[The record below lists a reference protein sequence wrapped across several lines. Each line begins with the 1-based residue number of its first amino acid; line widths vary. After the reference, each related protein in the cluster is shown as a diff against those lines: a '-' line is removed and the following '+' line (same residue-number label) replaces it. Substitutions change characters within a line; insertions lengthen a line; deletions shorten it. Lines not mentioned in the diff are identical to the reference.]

1 MIDLRKDFHI
11 AINNISRWK
20 NATERKSYV
29 HRKLLANI
37 MFRTISTKN
46 VFEAFLNGDL
56 VSSESIEESMHYV
69 EHLYNS
75 MAEEIQPMLMDML
88 RRMDNEEMIGTVSF
102 YFYKRLAYEAEV
114 KDESMDDLEFIY
126 VFEQLNDACV
136 LFYVAYLLA
145 GYSRTEALAKITGSR
160 PSSLPNDTLGD
171 LKEFFQ
177 PHIAEY
183 MNENYQRPN
192 F

>member
-20 NATERKSYV
+20 NTTERKSYV
-29 HRKLLANI
+29 HRKLLTNI
-37 MFRTISTKN
+37 MFRAISTKN

-56 VSSESIEESMHYV
+56 VSSESIEESMQYV

-88 RRMDNEEMIGTVSF
+88 RRMENEEMIGTVSF

-114 KDESMDDLEFIY
+114 KDESMNDLEFIY
-126 VFEQLNDACV
+126 VFEQLNDTCV
-136 LFYVAYLLA
+136 LIYVAYLLA
-145 GYSRTEALAKITGSR
+145 GYSRAETLTKITGVRS
-160 PSSLPNDTLGD
+160 SSLPNDTLGD

>member
-20 NATERKSYV
+20 NTTERKSYV
-29 HRKLLANI
+29 HRKLLTNI
-37 MFRTISTKN
+37 MFRAISTKN

-56 VSSESIEESMHYV
+56 VSSESIEESMQYV
-69 EHLYNS
+69 EQLYNS

-88 RRMDNEEMIGTVSF
+88 RRMENEEMIGTVSF

-126 VFEQLNDACV
+126 VFEQLNDTCV

-145 GYSRTEALAKITGSR
+145 GYSRAETLTKITGVR

-183 MNENYQRPN
+183 MNENYLRPN

>member
-20 NATERKSYV
+20 NTTERKSYV
-29 HRKLLANI
+29 HRKLLTNI
-37 MFRTISTKN
+37 MFRAISTKN

-56 VSSESIEESMHYV
+56 VSSESIEESMQYV

-75 MAEEIQPMLMDML
+75 MAEEIQPMLMGML
-88 RRMDNEEMIGTVSF
+88 RRMGNEEMIGTVSF

-114 KDESMDDLEFIY
+114 KDESMNDLEFIY
-126 VFEQLNDACV
+126 VFEQLNDTCV
-136 LFYVAYLLA
+136 LIYVAYLLA
-145 GYSRTEALAKITGSR
+145 GYSRAETLTKITGVR